1 MKYSVLFIYLFFVSS
16 PVHLAKISFSR
27 CNLFYILEELITEL
41 LCFLFSV
48 WSSF

>member
-1 MKYSVLFIYLFFVSS
+1 MKYSVLFILFIFFISS

-41 LCFLFSV
+41 FCFV